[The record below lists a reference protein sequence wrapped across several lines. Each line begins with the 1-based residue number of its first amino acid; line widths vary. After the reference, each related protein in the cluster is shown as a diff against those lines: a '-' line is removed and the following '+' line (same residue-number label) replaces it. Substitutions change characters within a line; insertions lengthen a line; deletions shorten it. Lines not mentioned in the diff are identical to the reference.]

1 MSMPEKRHT
10 GDAKHAVITADTL
23 LAVESFRDLDVADRT
38 AIAARC
44 DGAIFAAGANIVMQ
58 HDDRT
63 DVFFIVSGTV
73 RVRFH
78 SKPGKEVQ
86 FRDQYAG
93 ECFGELSAIDGEPR
107 SADVAALTDVF
118 VGAIKAN
125 DFLDIATRYPAV
137 GEKVLKRMTS
147 MIRSLSD
154 RVVELSTLGVA
165 NRIHAELL
173 RLARHHGIHGNA
185 AEIEPPPT
193 HAELASRVSTQR
205 EAVTKEIGKLV
216 RQGILERARG
226 SLRITD
232 VKRLERMVENV
243 ADT

>member
-1 MSMPEKRHT
+1 MADSKR
-10 GDAKHAVITADTL
+10 AAISAETL
-23 LAVESFRDLDVADRT
+23 LAVDLFRDLDARDRA

-44 DGAIFAAGANIVMQ
+44 DGAMFPAGAGIVLQ
-58 HDDRT
+58 RDDRT

-73 RVRFH
+73 RVTFH
-78 SKPGKEVQ
+78 SKPGKDVQ

-118 VGAIKAN
+118 VGAIRAD
-125 DFLDIATRYPAV
+125 DFRDIATRYPAV
-137 GEKVLKRMTS
+137 GTKLLRQLTS
-147 MIRSLSD
+147 MVRSLSD

-173 RLARHHGIHGNA
+173 RLARHHGIEGNTA
-185 AEIEPPPT
+185 QIEPAPT

-205 EAVTKEIGKLV
+205 EAVTKEIGRLV
-216 RQGILERARG
+216 RDGILARTRAG
-226 SLRITD
+226 LRVTD
-232 VKRLERMVENV
+232 VGRLESMVENV
-243 ADT
+243 AEA